1 MLPKKIEK
9 AYTEFYNSVSNNDIL
24 DPKTTFLI
32 RLSASMAIG
41 CYP

>member
-9 AYTEFYNSVSNNDIL
+9 AYTEFYNSVNNNEIL
-24 DPKTTFLI
+24 ESKTTLLI
-32 RLSASMAIG
+32 QLSASMAIG

>member
-9 AYTEFYNSVSNNDIL
+9 AYTAFFAAANKNNIL
-24 DPKTTFLI
+24 GQKTTIMIQLA
-32 RLSASMAIG
+32 ASMAIA